1 MKLRTAISAAMLVAA
16 DGARAA
22 DPGLEGSGIQALL
35 GLVAVLATI
44 AGAACLLRRFANPTG
59 SGRGPLQTVA
69 VLAVGTK
76 ERVVLIE
83 CRDTWI
89 MVGVAQGRVNAL
101 HSMPKPEAAMTGDA
115 TAMQAPD
122 IAATAPGFRQWL
134 DKALKNRGR

>member
-1 MKLRTAISAAMLVAA
+1 MNPKAVFSAALVLAA
-16 DGARAA
+16 GSAHAA

-35 GLVAVLATI
+35 GLIAVLATI
-44 AGAACLLRRFANPTG
+44 AGAAWLLRRFANPAG
-59 SGRGPLQTVA
+59 SGRGPLHTVA

-101 HSMPKPEAAMTGDA
+101 HSMPRPEGAATGGT
-115 TAMQAPD
+115 TAISAPD
-122 IAATAPGFRQWL
+122 AATIVPGFRQWL
-134 DKALKNRGR
+134 DKALKHRGR

>member
-1 MKLRTAISAAMLVAA
+1 MKLRPTVSAMLLLAA

-22 DPGLEGSGIQALL
+22 DAGLEGAGLQALL

-44 AGAACLLRRFANPTG
+44 AGAAWLLRRFANPTG

-89 MVGVAQGRVNAL
+89 MVGVAPGRVNAL
-101 HSMPKPEAAMTGDA
+101 HSMPKPESARSENAVAAP
-115 TAMQAPD
+115 APE
-122 IAATAPGFRQWL
+122 IAPGFRQWL
-134 DKALKNRGR
+134 DKALNNRGR